1 MLSTLRS
8 TTQFNDVLQR
18 EQGRRCVSARRNLD
32 TVEMDEEA
40 PVPIPERTNALVR
53 GLDLVLAHH
62 GAPKA
67 IRSALSEQLHGYLD
81 TSCDETVWLKCAKH
95 TLAYPLSKYLR
106 NEPPTPPAAVFKPT
120 GHLRAWLRQRLTVFS
135 RKNTHLWYSWL
146 QAKRC
151 ALPASESIVKKTYE
165 DHYTALSTPDSGDDE
180 TIREIFADET
190 FQRLLTSVRKD
201 MTELLRDGKAFE
213 SRSPSTSACFEQ
225 TRGAG
230 GQLEELLYSVGM
242 QDPAFYGSELY
253 RMVYLP
259 RSCGK
264 TTLFGVLKEIRYVP
278 TTQWTKLRDLKSQWD
293 VWGRPINC
301 TIQAVLEPMKV
312 RVISKGEA
320 LPYYTMAPLQ
330 KALHTAMRHR
340 PCFRLIGR
348 PFSPCDVLDCAEKA
362 QSDYEWFSVDYSA
375 ATDGLSWKYSG
386 SIFRY
391 LIGNL
396 PKEEYN
402 LAMRV
407 LGPHNLFYPEKEGLK
422 MTKVFRGI
430 MRNGQLMGSIL
441 SFPILCLA
449 NLGVYLKVSRPF
461 QRDWSDEER
470 LKHVLINGDDML
482 YAAPRYLW
490 EEHARV
496 SGKVGLKMSVG
507 KAYHHRAYANV
518 NSTSVQMDLSAKYV
532 QGKTNTPYQIPYLNA
547 GLFYGEHKVQ
557 GGSESKETETDLYCR
572 VADDSTLRERFA
584 QAHMKADPSRG
595 LVCNLNILLGGS
607 LPGRQGQLLTQFF
620 EYHDPKALQR
630 ECTIAVKRRGH
641 LSLVT
646 RNIFLPCSVG
656 GMGVVP
662 PCDWKFKVTDTQKW
676 LAGSFLRRIDLP
688 VTTQRPSCGYDLADA
703 PEDVPCPFV
712 KPATETNVSSISVGK
727 AVKVP
732 RRALV
737 NGVLHYV
744 PQGIQWC
751 NRKYEFESV
760 ADRFLPDEAYHCVQQ
775 W

>member
-1 MLSTLRS
+1 
-8 TTQFNDVLQR
+8 
-18 EQGRRCVSARRNLD
+18 VSAQRDPSSKAGN
-32 TVEMDEEA
+32 DE
-40 PVPIPERTNALVR
+40 VITPIPERTNALVR

-67 IRSALSEQLHGYLD
+67 IRTALSEQLHSYLD
-81 TSCDETVWLKCAKH
+81 TSSDETVWLKCAKH

-106 NEPPTPPAAVFKPT
+106 NEPPTPPAAVFQPT
-120 GHLRAWLRQRLTVFS
+120 GHLRSWLRQRLTVFS

-165 DHYTALSTPDSGDDE
+165 DHYTALSSPDPGDDE
-180 TIREIFADET
+180 VIAEIFADKT
-190 FQRLLTSVRKD
+190 FQRLLADVRKE
-201 MTELLRDGKAFE
+201 MTENLAAGKDFL

-230 GQLEELLYSVGM
+230 GQLEELILKAGM
-242 QDPAFYGSELY
+242 TNHSFYGSSLL

-259 RSCGK
+259 RVPGR
-264 TTLFGVLKEIRYVP
+264 TTAFNVVKEIRYVP
-278 TTQWTKLRDLKSQWD
+278 TYQWVQLRDQ
-293 VWGRPINC
+293 VRGECHGRPINC

-330 KALHTAMRHR
+330 KALHSAMRR
-340 PCFRLIGR
+340 RDCFRLIGR

-386 SIFRY
+386 AIFRY

-396 PKEEYN
+396 PKDQYD

-407 LGPHNLFYPEKEGLK
+407 LGPHNLYYPERDGKT
-422 MTKVFRGI
+422 MSKVFKGV
-430 MRNGQLMGSIL
+430 MKNGQLMGSIL

-449 NLGVYLKVSRPF
+449 NLGVYLKVAQPF
-461 QRDWSDEER
+461 QRDWTDEEKLR
-470 LKHVLINGDDML
+470 HVLINGDDML
-482 YAAPRYLW
+482 YAAPRFLW

-507 KAYHHRAYANV
+507 KAYHHKSYANV
-518 NSTSVQMDLSAKYV
+518 NSTSVQMDLSTRYAL
-532 QGKTNTPYQIPYLNA
+532 GKSNTPYQIPYLNA

-557 GGSESKETETDLYCR
+557 GGSEEKEGETNLYCN
-572 VADDSTLRERFA
+572 VADESDLRQSFA
-584 QAHMKADPSRG
+584 RAHMRADPSRG
-595 LVCNLNILLGGS
+595 LVCNLNILLAGS
-607 LPGRQGQLLTQFF
+607 LPGKQGDLLTRFF
-620 EYHDPKALQR
+620 EYHDPSLIKR
-630 ECTIAVKRRGH
+630 ECTIAVRRRGA

-656 GMGVVP
+656 GMGVIAP
-662 PCDWKFKVTDTQKW
+662 PDWKFQVTDAQKW
-676 LAGSFLRRIDLP
+676 LAGSYLLGVNLP
-688 VTTQRPSCGYDLADA
+688 VTSQRPSCGYDLAKALETDA
-703 PEDVPCPFV
+703 SCPFV
-712 KPATETNVSSISVGK
+712 KPATEVNVQSVSVSK
-727 AVKVP
+727 SFKCARKWM
-732 RRALV
+732 V
-737 NGVLHYV
+737 NGFVRYV
-744 PQGIQWC
+744 PVHLAWS
-751 NRKYEFESV
+751 NVEYSFESL
-760 ADRFLPDEAYHCVQQ
+760 AEQLLPSEAWHVVQQ
-775 W
+775 L